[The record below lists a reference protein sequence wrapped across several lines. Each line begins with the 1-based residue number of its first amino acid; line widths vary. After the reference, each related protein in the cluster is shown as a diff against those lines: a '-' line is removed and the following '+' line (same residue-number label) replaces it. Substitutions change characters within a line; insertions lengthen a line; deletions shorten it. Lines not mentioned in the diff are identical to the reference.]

1 MCDFQRENRKHVF
14 TRYIVAGRLNARW
27 EYGVLRDEIIQWR
40 EVCGDV
46 SMPRN
51 QDWRQNWTHTH
62 TGTKLILSPQ
72 KSSKLVLYT
81 KLIMEANSLWITRG
95 KTPVGLTWCLYT
107 LVVVRVHTHLV
118 LLHME
123 GKLAQVYSTQLVVG
137 LQVRPAPQP
146 AVDHMRKAFSVRYLQ
161 TAIQRPAQ
169 TVQGDNETTGPI
181 KVTS

>member
-14 TRYIVAGRLNARW
+14 TRYIVARRLNARW
-27 EYGVLRDEIIQWR
+27 EYGVLRDEIIQRR
-40 EVCGDV
+40 EVCGNV

-51 QDWRQNWTHTH
+51 QDWRQNWQKHTH
-62 TGTKLILSPQ
+62 TRKKKTLFSPK
-72 KSSKLVLYT
+72 KSIKLVSYT
-81 KLIMEANSLWITRG
+81 KLIMEANSLWITTG

-123 GKLAQVYSTQLVVG
+123 GKLTQVYSTQLVVG

-146 AVDHMRKAFSVRYLQ
+146 AVDHMGKAFSVRYLQ
-161 TAIQRPAQ
+161 SAIQRPAH
-169 TVQGDNETTGPI
+169 TVQETMKQP
-181 KVTS
+181 VT